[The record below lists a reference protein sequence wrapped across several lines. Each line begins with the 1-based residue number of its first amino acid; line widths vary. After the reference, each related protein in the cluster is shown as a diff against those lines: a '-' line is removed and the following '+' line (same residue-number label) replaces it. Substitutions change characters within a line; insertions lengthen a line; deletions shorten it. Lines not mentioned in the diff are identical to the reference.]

1 MSTNSDIFKD
11 IRPYLDREVPE
22 AIAQLLADKNFR
34 KVVEPILKPLT
45 WEQSSALLMESKTKY
60 DFQKTVV
67 YPIMRRLI
75 KDTTTEMNGSNWEN
89 IDKNIARLFISNHR
103 DIVLDAAF
111 FNILLFDND
120 SDTTEIAI
128 GDNLLIYPWIENL
141 VRINKS
147 FIVKRSV
154 SVRQMLEV
162 SGQLSN
168 YINDTINNRNQSI
181 WLAQREGRA
190 KDSND
195 KTQISL
201 LKMLVLNN
209 RANPID
215 ALKQLNITPLSISYE
230 YDPCDF
236 LKAKEFQ
243 LKRDNPD
250 HKKSQADDIENM
262 YTGMVEFKG
271 RVHFKLGNPINP
283 QLIDIPSEIE
293 RGEMLQT
300 VADIIDKEIYT
311 NYTFYPINYVAYDL
325 MTDSNSFTSQYNED
339 DKSKFELYLNTQLAK
354 IDIPE
359 KDEDF
364 LRMKI
369 IEMYGNTVK
378 SYLKVKKHNITF
390 CKPVKE

>member
-1 MSTNSDIFKD
+1 MSTNNDIFND
-11 IRPYLDREVPE
+11 IRPYLDSEVPE
-22 AIAQLLADKNFR
+22 AIAQLLVDNNFR
-34 KVVEPILKPLT
+34 KIVEPIIKPHT
-45 WEQSSALLMESKTKY
+45 WEQFSALLMQSKTKY

-67 YPIMRRLI
+67 YPTMKRLI
-75 KDTTTEMNGSNWEN
+75 EKTTTELNSSNWEN
-89 IDKNIARLFISNHR
+89 IDKSKARLFISNHR

-128 GDNLLIYPWIENL
+128 GDNLLVYPWIEKL
-141 VRINKS
+141 VRMNKS

-168 YINDTINNRNQSI
+168 YINNTIINRNQSI

-215 ALKQLNITPLSISYE
+215 SLKQLNITPLSISYE

-243 LKRDNPD
+243 LKRDNAD
-250 HKKSQADDIENM
+250 YKKSQADDLENM
-262 YTGMVEFKG
+262 YTGIVEFKG
-271 RVHFKLGNPINP
+271 RVNFKLGNPINS
-283 QLIDIPSEIE
+283 QLIEIPSETG
-293 RGEMLQT
+293 RGEILQT
-300 VADIIDKEIYT
+300 VADIIDKEIYL

-325 MTDSNSFTSQYNED
+325 MTGSNSFNSQYSDED
-339 DKSKFELYLNTQLAK
+339 KTKFEQYLNTQIAK
-354 IDIPE
+354 INIPN
-359 KDEDF
+359 KDVDF

-378 SYLKVKKHNITF
+378 SYLDVKKA
-390 CKPVKE
+390 

>member
-1 MSTNSDIFKD
+1 MSTNNDIFND
-11 IRPYLDREVPE
+11 IRPYLDSEVPE
-22 AIAQLLADKNFR
+22 AIAQLLVDNNFR
-34 KVVEPILKPLT
+34 KIVEPIIKPHT
-45 WEQSSALLMESKTKY
+45 WEQFSALLMQSKTKF

-67 YPIMRRLI
+67 YPIMKRLI
-75 KDTTTEMNGSNWEN
+75 EKTTTELNSSNWEN
-89 IDKNIARLFISNHR
+89 IDKSKARLFISNHR

-111 FNILLFDND
+111 FNILLFDNE

-128 GDNLLIYPWIENL
+128 GDNLLVYPWIEKL

-168 YINDTINNRNQSI
+168 YINNTINNRNQSI

-243 LKRDNPD
+243 LKRDNAD
-250 HKKSQADDIENM
+250 YKKSQADDLENM
-262 YTGMVEFKG
+262 YTGIVEFKG
-271 RVHFKLGNPINP
+271 RVNFKLGNPINS
-283 QLIDIPSEIE
+283 QLIEIPSETG
-293 RGEMLQT
+293 RGEILQT
-300 VADIIDKEIYT
+300 VADIIDKEIYL

-325 MTDSNSFTSQYNED
+325 MTRSNSFNSQYSDED
-339 DKSKFELYLNTQLAK
+339 KTKFEQYLNTQIAR
-354 IDIPE
+354 INIPN
-359 KDEDF
+359 KDVDF

-378 SYLKVKKHNITF
+378 SYLDVKKA
-390 CKPVKE
+390 